1 MRPILALL
9 AAFAVAALGAA
20 ILGEYQFS
28 GITGAAAG
36 LILGIFVAEAAVA
49 VNGGGS
55 RVLAVACAALTA
67 ASLVWAIHAS
77 IGARD
82 SIPADIP
89 TMGWAALVLGILGAG
104 VRARS
109 SGTPTAGTRTERA
122 RTPESGPD
130 VPSSTPEHPQG

>member
-1 MRPILALL
+1 MRLILACL

-36 LILGIFVAEAAVA
+36 LILGIFVAEAAIA

-55 RVLAVACAALTA
+55 RALVVVCAALTA
-67 ASLVWAIHAS
+67 ASLLWAIHAS

-89 TMGWAALVLGILGAG
+89 SMGWAAIALGVVGAG

-109 SGTPTAGTRTERA
+109 SGTPAAGTRTERG
-122 RTPESGPD
+122 RTPGSAPD
-130 VPSSTPEHPQG
+130 VPSPTPEHPQG

>member
-1 MRPILALL
+1 MLACF
-9 AAFAVAALGAA
+9 AALAVAALGAA

-55 RVLAVACAALTA
+55 RGLAGVCAVLTA
-67 ASLVWAIHAS
+67 AGLLWAIHAS

-89 TMGWAALVLGILGAG
+89 AMGWAALALGILGAG
-104 VRARS
+104 FRARS
-109 SGTPTAGTRTERA
+109 SGTPAAGTRTERA
-122 RTPESGPD
+122 RTPASEPD
-130 VPSSTPEHPQG
+130 VPTPTPEHPQG